1 MATEVDLIVIGGG
14 AGGLTA
20 AREGLR
26 RGASTVLIQDG
37 APGGDCTFTG
47 CVPSKTLLAA
57 GASGVSFADAM
68 STVGST
74 VERIAGTEDAVAL
87 EREGIRVVEGRGS
100 FLGPDTIE
108 VDGLQLRAPRIVV
121 STGSRPQLPPVE
133 GLDSSWALTNETLFQ
148 LSDRPDRLVVLGGG
162 PIGVE
167 MAQAFTRFGTQVTL
181 VEREERLLPRDEPEA
196 SAVVRTVLE
205 RQGVDV
211 RTGATVTM
219 AGRRSSSDRAVVT
232 LDAAEPIEADQV
244 LVAAGRRP
252 VTEGLGVERAGVDLD
267 GRGAVVVDD
276 TMATSTRG
284 VWAVGDVTGRMQFT
298 HAAGRMAMVA
308 VANAFGRRIG
318 PKQRYDESAIPW
330 VTYAD
335 PEVAHVGMTEAQ
347 AADHGGRVA
356 WLPLDEVDRAL
367 TSGETDGFVKLI
379 AGPRRL
385 IGNTGGGRLLGA
397 TIVAPRAG
405 EMIHE
410 VALAMRTAMFTGRL
424 AQTAHAYPTW
434 SMAIQEAAA
443 QFFVQYK
450 GRAARPASR

>member
-1 MATEVDLIVIGGG
+1 MTTEVDLIVIGGG

-26 RGASTVLIQDG
+26 RGASTVLVQDG

-57 GASGVSFADAM
+57 GARGASFTDAM
-68 STVGST
+68 DTVRSTI
-74 VERIAGTEDAVAL
+74 ERIAGTEDADAL

-100 FLGPDTIE
+100 FVDIDTIQ
-108 VDGLQLRAPRIVV
+108 VDGLRLRSPRIIV

-133 GLDSSWALTNETLFQ
+133 GLDTADALTNETLFEM
-148 LSDRPDRLVVLGGG
+148 SDQPERLVVLGGG

-167 MAQAFTRFGTQVTL
+167 MAQAFTVMGTRVTV
-181 VEREERLLPRDEPEA
+181 VEREGRLLPGDEPEA
-196 SAVVRTVLE
+196 GLIIRTVLE
-205 RQGVDV
+205 RRGVDV
-211 RTGATVTM
+211 RTGAAVAM
-219 AGRRSSSDRAVVT
+219 VGRSPRSGRPVVH
-232 LDAAEPIEADQV
+232 LDGGDSVEADRV
-244 LVAAGRRP
+244 LVAAGRVP
-252 VTEGLGVERAGVDLD
+252 VTEGLGVERAGVELD
-267 GRGAVVVDD
+267 RRGAVVVND
-276 TMATSTRG
+276 TMATSARG
-284 VWAVGDVTGRMQFT
+284 VWAIGDVTGRMQFT

-308 VANAFGRRIG
+308 TANAFGRRVG

-330 VTYAD
+330 VTYVD

-367 TSGETDGFVKLI
+367 TSGQTDGFVKLI

-385 IGNTGGGRLLGA
+385 IGNAGGGRLLGA

-424 AQTAHAYPTW
+424 AQTVHAYPTW

-443 QFFVQYK
+443 QFFVEYK
-450 GRAARPASR
+450 GRMARPASR

>member
-1 MATEVDLIVIGGG
+1 MTTAADLIVIGGG

-26 RGASTVLIQDG
+26 RGASTVLVQDG

-57 GASGVSFADAM
+57 GARGASFTDAM
-68 STVGST
+68 STVGAT
-74 VERIAGTEDAVAL
+74 IERIAGTEDATTL

-100 FLGPDTIE
+100 FVDINTIQ
-108 VDGLQLRAPRIVV
+108 VDALQLRSPRIIV

-133 GLDSSWALTNETLFQ
+133 GLDASWALTNETLFQ
-148 LSDRPDRLVVLGGG
+148 LSDQPEHLAVLGGG

-167 MAQAFTRFGTQVTL
+167 MAQAFTRFGTRVTII
-181 VEREERLLPRDEPEA
+181 ERDDRLLPRDEPEA
-196 SAVVRTVLE
+196 SDVVRRVLE

-219 AGRRSSSDRAVVT
+219 ARRRSSSGKAVVT
-232 LDAAEPIEADQV
+232 LDAAQPIEADHV
-244 LVAAGRRP
+244 LVAAGRSP
-252 VTEGLGVERAGVDLD
+252 VTEGLDVERAGVERDR
-267 GRGAVVVDD
+267 RGAVVVDD
-276 TMATSTRG
+276 TMATSARG
-284 VWAVGDVTGRMQFT
+284 VWAIGDVTGRMQFT

-308 VANAFGRRIG
+308 TANAFGRRVG
-318 PKQRYDESAIPW
+318 PKQRYNETAIPW
-330 VTYAD
+330 VTYVD
-335 PEVAHVGMTEAQ
+335 PEVAHVGMTEAE

-367 TSGETDGFVKLI
+367 TSGQTDGFVKLI

-385 IGNTGGGRLLGA
+385 IGNAGGGRLLGA

-424 AQTAHAYPTW
+424 AQTVHAYPTW

-443 QFFVQYK
+443 QFFVEYK
-450 GRAARPASR
+450 GRMARPASR